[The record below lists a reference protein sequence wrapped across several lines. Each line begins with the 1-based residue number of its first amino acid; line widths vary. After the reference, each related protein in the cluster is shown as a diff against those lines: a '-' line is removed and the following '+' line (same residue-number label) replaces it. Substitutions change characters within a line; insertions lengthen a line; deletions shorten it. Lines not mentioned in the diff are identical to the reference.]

1 MEIEHKGKRISLSG
15 DDLVIGS
22 DPGVGLVLEGLEPRH
37 AAIRKLGERMATI
50 MALSDQANLLVNGV
64 ASKREAMPLLH
75 GDVVKVGEHELRVIN
90 PAHPSG
96 SPGTPPV
103 GGRERLHDTLFGIP
117 RRPSTRKPD
126 GGKGPATSE
135 RARVDSDVHFG
146 VVIAGF
152 LSLTT
157 LLVMLFR

>member
-1 MEIEHKGKRISLSG
+1 MEIEHNGKRISLSG
-15 DDLVIGS
+15 EELIIGS
-22 DPGVGLVLEGLEPRH
+22 DPGADLVLEGLEPRH
-37 AAIRKLGERMATI
+37 AAVRKLGERMATI
-50 MALSDQANLLVNGV
+50 VALSDQANLLVNGV

-75 GDVVKVGEHELRVIN
+75 GDVIKVGAHELRVIN

-103 GGRERLHDTLFGIP
+103 GGRERLHDTLFGVP

-126 GGKGPATSE
+126 EGKGPASS
-135 RARVDSDVHFG
+135 ARVRVVPDLHTG
-146 VVIAGF
+146 VIIAGT